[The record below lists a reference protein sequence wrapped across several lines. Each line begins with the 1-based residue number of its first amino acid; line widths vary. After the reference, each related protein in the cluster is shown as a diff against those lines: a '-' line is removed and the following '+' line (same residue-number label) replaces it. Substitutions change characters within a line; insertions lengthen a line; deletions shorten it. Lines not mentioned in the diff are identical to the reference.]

1 MNKRA
6 LLSGLIAVML
16 AAPAYAILGFSKPPL
31 KFSQEDPSFAQMVC
45 NLNYKQKNVT
55 IDNDSDQTLR
65 NVTLHW
71 TGYTKF
77 HDMKPEY
84 HNISTVIVGKMAP
97 YESIT
102 IWHFGEGI
110 GEFMLVPG
118 MTITITTDEYSDPV
132 SYTVRK

>member
-16 AAPAYAILGFSKPPL
+16 AAPAYAIFGFSKPPL

-55 IDNDSDQTLR
+55 IENDSDQTLR
-65 NVTLHW
+65 NVTLHYS
-71 TGYTKF
+71 GY
-77 HDMKPEY
+77 DQWEGMKPE
-84 HNISTVIVGKMAP
+84 HHEVSIIIAGKLGP
-97 YESIT
+97 HESIT
-102 IWHFGEGI
+102 IWRFGSR
-110 GEFMLVPG
+110 MLVPG
-118 MTITITTDEYSDPV
+118 ETVSFTTDEYSDPI